1 MTYNQ
6 LIMLQCVMAMRR
18 MSAPKTVTR
27 IVTAY
32 QYRHFIATIVPK
44 RIPGAKPCNGVNPVN
59 RAL

>member
-1 MTYNQ
+1 
-6 LIMLQCVMAMRR
+6 MAMRR